1 MASYIAIVQVT
12 KEYRVAVKGK
22 DDEVAYDK
30 VQARIDNDTWKK
42 YAVEDENVEPEVNLI
57 QVEDAD
63 DDIDDFVH
71 WIK

>member
-1 MASYIAIVQVT
+1 
-12 KEYRVAVKGK
+12 VAVKAK
-22 DDEVAYDK
+22 DDEAAYDK

-42 YAVEDENVEPEVNLI
+42 YAVEDEEMEPDVDLL

-63 DDIDDFVH
+63 TDIDDFTH

>member
-1 MASYIAIVQVT
+1 MASYVAIVQVT

-30 VQARIDNDTWKK
+30 VQDRIDNDTWKK
-42 YAVEDENVEPEVNLI
+42 YAVEDEDVEPEVNLI
-57 QVEDAD
+57 QVDEAD
-63 DDIDDFVH
+63 DDIDDFAH